1 MKTATARPAGSA
13 SKRPT
18 ELVVALA
25 AIAALAA
32 LLTWLFLMADPG
44 DQRTHQDYESALRL
58 ARRGDAELNAA
69 VLANRLGLQTSFD
82 PITANVRAL
91 TQLSQRLVE
100 LPPHLSETNRTAL
113 AASTEH
119 YRALQARKAELVD
132 RFKRS
137 HSVLRNSM
145 VYFPV
150 TLEAFTARF
159 DHGPDGET
167 IVSFALLVLNL
178 SHVPDPAVATRA
190 EQLAAR
196 LRRLAPQLT
205 PERAAMIDTLVR
217 HGLAIV
223 KYKPE
228 VDALSRSILDLPTAA
243 TSEAMTQ
250 AYARIVAEANER
262 AHRFQILLY
271 LLAIALA
278 CYLAAAMLRLSRT
291 SGALRRANTSLKDR
305 IKTEAQTAAELRL
318 YASVFTNAFEGMII
332 TDSEAR
338 IAAINPAFTA
348 ITGYALGD
356 VIGRTPAILASGVHD
371 RSFYARMWDQLAT
384 TGQWAGEIWN
394 RRKDESVYPEWLSIS
409 AVGDDPANPDH
420 YIGIFSDVTDRKEA
434 EARIQHL
441 AHHDALTGLP
451 NRLLMNDRINQAIHR
466 ARRHGEK
473 FALLFIDL
481 DRFKLIN
488 DTLGH
493 EVGDALLVQVA
504 ERCHQVVRESDTVS
518 RQGGDEFVV
527 LLAGLNAAQEARHIA
542 QKLTKALSRPYLL
555 DNHELAV
562 TASLGIAMYPG
573 DGESSSELMRN
584 ADAAMYRAKSEGRNR
599 FEFYSSELETASLG
613 MLLMENQLRG
623 ALARHELKL
632 FYQPKVDACSGQCAG
647 LEALLRWQHP
657 ELGLVLPNRFIATA
671 EESGLIAPIGAWV
684 IDEACRQL
692 REWLDDG
699 IEAPR
704 IAVNLSA
711 HQFASQDVEAVVSA
725 ALLAH
730 GISPDLLELE
740 LTETM
745 LMRNPKRTAELLR
758 RLRSV
763 GLTMSIDDFGTGYSS
778 LGYLHM
784 FPVQELKIDASF
796 VHDIQPNGNRGK
808 IAKAI
813 IALAH
818 ELGLRVVAE
827 GVETHYQREFL
838 SSHGCDH
845 LQGYLFSRPVPAEEV
860 VAATPLVR
868 GRHRLARF
876 RLPQIR
882 QHPFCN
888 SNESPGRSRPEQE
901 SSNQSSGRLPWSP
914 SSVISWP
921 VRSRTSPATGK
932 T

>member
-1 MKTATARPAGSA
+1 MTTATDRHPGNAP
-13 SKRPT
+13 KRRV
-18 ELVVALA
+18 ELIVALT
-25 AIAALAA
+25 AIAVLAA
-32 LLTWLFLMADPG
+32 LLTWLFLKADPG
-44 DQRTHQDYESALRL
+44 DQHTHQEYESALRL

-82 PITANVRAL
+82 PITTNVRIQ
-91 TQLSQRLVE
+91 TQLSRRLVV
-100 LPPHLSETNRTAL
+100 LPPDLSEPNRAAL
-113 AASTEH
+113 SASTEQ
-119 YRALQARKAELVD
+119 YRVLQARKAELVD
-132 RFKRS
+132 LFKRS
-137 HSVLRNSM
+137 HSVLRNSLA
-145 VYFPV
+145 YFPV
-150 TLEAFTARF
+150 TLEAYTGQFS
-159 DHGPDGET
+159 HGPESEM
-167 IVSFALLVLNL
+167 VESFALLVLNQ
-178 SHVPDPAVATRA
+178 SHVPDPAIAARA
-190 EQLAAR
+190 GQLGAR
-196 LRRLAPQLT
+196 LRRLVPQLP
-205 PERAAMIDTLVR
+205 PERAAPIDTLVR
-217 HGLAIV
+217 HGLVIL

-228 VDALSRSILDLPTAA
+228 VDALSRAILELPTAA

-250 AYARIVAEANER
+250 SYARIVAEANER
-262 AHRFQILLY
+262 AHRFRILLY

-305 IKTEAQTAAELRL
+305 IRTEAQTAAELRL
-318 YASVFTNAFEGMII
+318 YASVFTNASEGMII
-332 TDSEAR
+332 TDSESR
-338 IAAINPAFTA
+338 IAAINPAFTS
-348 ITGYALGD
+348 ITGYAIGD
-356 VIGRTPAILASGVHD
+356 VIGHTPAILASGVHD
-371 RSFYARMWDQLAT
+371 RSFYTRMWEQLST

-394 RRKDESVYPEWLSIS
+394 RRKDESVYAEWLSIS
-409 AVGDDPANPDH
+409 AVGDDPSNPDH

-527 LLAGLNAAQEARHIA
+527 LLAGLTTAQDARHIA

-573 DGESSSELMRN
+573 DGESASALMRN

-623 ALARHELKL
+623 ALSRKELKL
-632 FYQPKVDACSGQCAG
+632 FYQPKVDARTGECAS
-647 LEALLRWQHP
+647 LEALLRWEHP
-657 ELGLVLPNRFIATA
+657 ELGLVLPNRFITTA
-671 EESGLIAPIGAWV
+671 EETGLIAPIGAWV
-684 IDEACRQL
+684 IGEACRQL
-692 REWLDDG
+692 REWIDAGLD
-699 IEAPR
+699 APR

-711 HQFASQDVEAVVSA
+711 HQFASQDVEAVVSS
-725 ALLAH
+725 ALRTH
-730 GISPDLLELE
+730 GIPPDLLELE

-758 RLRSV
+758 RLRSI

-796 VHDIQPNGNRGK
+796 VHDIQPNGGRGK

-827 GVETHYQREFL
+827 GVETSYQHEFL
-838 SSHGCDH
+838 SAHGCDQ
-845 LQGYLFSRPVPAEEV
+845 LQGYRFSRPVPADEITTFFGPSQV
-860 VAATPLVR
+860 LDHWPTGTA
-868 GRHRLARF
+868 H
-876 RLPQIR
+876 
-882 QHPFCN
+882 HPA
-888 SNESPGRSRPEQE
+888 PTRRSA
-901 SSNQSSGRLPWSP
+901 G
-914 SSVISWP
+914 
-921 VRSRTSPATGK
+921 
-932 T
+932 

>member
-1 MKTATARPAGSA
+1 MTNAAPRRGIFVPN
-13 SKRPT
+13 RRI
-18 ELVVALA
+18 ELSVALA
-25 AIAALAA
+25 AIAALGA
-32 LLTWLFLMADPG
+32 LLTWLFFMADPG
-44 DQRTHQDYESALRL
+44 DRHAHQEYEAALRL

-91 TQLSQRLVE
+91 TQLSQRLLT
-100 LPPHLSETNRTAL
+100 LPPDLSDARRAAL
-113 AASTEH
+113 AASTEQ
-119 YRALQARKAELVD
+119 YQALQVRKAELVD
-132 RFKRS
+132 LFKRS
-137 HSVLRNSM
+137 HSVLRNSL

-150 TLEAFTARF
+150 TLESFAEGAH
-159 DHGPDGET
+159 HGPEAEL
-167 IVSFALLVLNL
+167 IESFGLLVLNH
-178 SHVPDPAVATRA
+178 SQIPDPMVAARA
-190 EQLAAR
+190 ERLAKR
-196 LRRLAPQLT
+196 LRRLEPQLP
-205 PERAAMIDTLVR
+205 PERAKMIDTLVR
-217 HGLAIV
+217 HGLTIV

-228 VDALSRSILDLPTAA
+228 VDALSRTILDLPTAR
-243 TSEAMTQ
+243 TSEAMSQ
-250 AYARIVAEANER
+250 AYARIVEEANAR
-262 AHRFQILLY
+262 AHHFQTLLY

-291 SGALRRANTSLKDR
+291 SGALQRANTSLKDR
-305 IKTEAQTAAELRL
+305 IRTEAQTAAELRL
-318 YASVFTNAFEGMII
+318 YASVFTNASEGMII
-332 TDSEAR
+332 TDSESR

-348 ITGYALGD
+348 ITGYALGE
-356 VIGRTPAILASGVHD
+356 VIGHTPTILASGVHD
-371 RSFYARMWDQLAT
+371 RSFYTRMWEQLST

-394 RRKDESVYPEWLSIS
+394 RRKDESVYPEWLSIT
-409 AVGDDPANPDH
+409 AVGDDPSGPEH

-466 ARRHGEK
+466 AKRHGEK

-527 LLAGLNAAQEARHIA
+527 LLAGLGAAQDARHIA
-542 QKLTKALSRPYLL
+542 QKLIKALSRPYLL

-562 TASLGIAMYPG
+562 TASIGIAMFPG
-573 DGESSSELMRN
+573 DGESASELMRN

-623 ALARHELKL
+623 ALARHELQL
-632 FYQPKVDACSGQCAG
+632 FYQPKMDAQSGRCAG

-671 EESGLIAPIGAWV
+671 EETGLIAPIGAWV

-692 REWLDDG
+692 REWIDIG
-699 IEAPR
+699 IEPPR

-711 HQFASQDVEAVVSA
+711 HQFASQDVEGVVSA
-725 ALLAH
+725 ALNAH
-730 GISPDLLELE
+730 GIPPGLLELE

-758 RLRSV
+758 RLRSI
-763 GLTMSIDDFGTGYSS
+763 GLTLSIDDFGTGYSS

-796 VHDIQPNGNRGK
+796 VHDIQPMGGRGK

-818 ELGLRVVAE
+818 ELGLQVVAE
-827 GVETHYQREFL
+827 GVETPYQREFL
-838 SSHGCDH
+838 STHGCDH
-845 LQGYLFSRPVPAEEV
+845 LQGYLFSRPVPAGDV
-860 VAATPLVR
+860 VEFFGPDPALSPRQAAA
-868 GRHRLARF
+868 AR
-876 RLPQIR
+876 R
-882 QHPFCN
+882 
-888 SNESPGRSRPEQE
+888 
-901 SSNQSSGRLPWSP
+901 
-914 SSVISWP
+914 
-921 VRSRTSPATGK
+921 
-932 T
+932 